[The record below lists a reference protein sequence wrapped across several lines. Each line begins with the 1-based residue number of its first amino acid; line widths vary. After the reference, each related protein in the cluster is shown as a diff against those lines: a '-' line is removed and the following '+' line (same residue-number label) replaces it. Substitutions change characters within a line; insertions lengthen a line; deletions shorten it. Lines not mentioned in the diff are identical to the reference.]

1 MMCGRL
7 AADQT
12 ENEELVKA
20 YISEEIEY
28 RDEVIPVQY
37 VDDLSLLA
45 DMKYTDGTY
54 ACQDGRL
61 YYRRYHE
68 DSFEETALW
77 GIYDPVSDKKKE
89 IVCIDMDGT
98 ETVLFTDEGY
108 GDMYLLDDRFYMRE
122 EVKTEQ
128 LLYFEDGEMDDFI
141 WR

>member
-12 ENEELVKA
+12 ENEELVTA

-68 DSFEETALW
+68 DSFEERRYGEFMTLFP
-77 GIYDPVSDKKKE
+77 IRKKKLS
-89 IVCIDMDGT
+89 V
-98 ETVLFTDEGY
+98 
-108 GDMYLLDDRFYMRE
+108 
-122 EVKTEQ
+122 
-128 LLYFEDGEMDDFI
+128 
-141 WR
+141 